1 MLAYQVNGMTCGGCA
16 RAVTNAIKSVDAAA
30 NVEVDLAAKRVTVDS
45 AADAVNLQ
53 AAIEEAGYEV
63 ERLAA

>member
-1 MLAYQVNGMTCGGCA
+1 MLAYQVNGVTCGGCA

-30 NVEVDLAAKRVTVDS
+30 NIEVDLAAKRVTIDS

-53 AAIEEAGYEV
+53 AVIEEAGYEV